1 VTSFVANQEPDMK
14 PRISPETC
22 VDGPARDDS
31 GDNSNEIDHSY
42 DDEQAAMR
50 FDRRRDV
57 LVVRPLGQLDARTI
71 ERLAQIVAR
80 SITAVILDLAE
91 CVLSD
96 PEALKNLDDAAP
108 DDTELCIVSGRLSC
122 RLLLARSGVAGRFP
136 VFQRE
141 EDALQA
147 RLLAA
152 DGYGRGWSVP

>member
-1 VTSFVANQEPDMK
+1 MK
-14 PRISPETC
+14 PRILPGTG
-22 VDGPARDDS
+22 DGGPAQDDC
-31 GDNSNEIDHSY
+31 GNPNEIDHSH
-42 DDEQAAMR
+42 DDEHAAMR

-57 LVVRPLGQLDARTI
+57 LVVRPLGQLDARMI
-71 ERLAQIVAR
+71 EKLAQVVAR
-80 SITAVILDLAE
+80 SITAVIVDLAE

-96 PEALKNLDDAAP
+96 PEALKSLDEAAP

-122 RLLLARSGVAGRFP
+122 RVLLARSGAAGRFP

-147 RLLAA
+147 RMLAA